1 MDMEQMVLISELTQG
16 KELAKKLR
24 NHLNPSSSK
33 ETRDSLIQQILGSYE
48 KALSMLNCGGGGAS
62 SSMVDE
68 LADQFP
74 STFANISPR
83 SDNSDLDY
91 KDQCHKHVNK
101 KRKTMPQWTEQMKVC
116 SGTGLEGP
124 LDDGYCWRKYGQKD
138 ILGAN
143 FPRGYY
149 RCTHRHAQ
157 GCLATKQVQRSD
169 EDPSIFEVTYRGRHT
184 CSQNSQLAA
193 VAVMASSSVP
203 PPPAAAAALS
213 KEKRNHQHYLI
224 KQQEH
229 EDQNQ
234 KQSQEVMMFNFGSAA
249 GLKVKTENLDNREDI
264 FPSFSFPLTSIEAD
278 NVEENMF
285 IEPFIENDFM
295 GSFSPK
301 FISPATSESNY
312 FSVSPSHNMY
322 NFGLGHSVHTPESD
336 LTEIISPPNSVTN
349 SPIGE
354 GFDFS
359 LVKVDFDPNF
369 PFDNLEFF

>member
-1 MDMEQMVLISELTQG
+1 MEQMVLISELTQG
-16 KELAKKLR
+16 KELAKQLR
-24 NHLNPSSSK
+24 NHLKPSSSK
-33 ETRDSLIQQILGSYE
+33 EKRDLLIQQILGSYE
-48 KALSMLNCGGGGAS
+48 KALSMLNCGGGGGAS

-68 LADQFP
+68 LADHFP

-83 SDNSDLDY
+83 SDTSDLDY
-91 KDQCHKHVNK
+91 KDQCHKHVYK
-101 KRKTMPQWTEQMKVC
+101 KRKTMPRWTEQVKVC

-138 ILGAN
+138 ILGAS

-169 EDPSIFEVTYRGRHT
+169 ENPSIFEVTYRGRHT
-184 CSQNSQLAA
+184 CSQNSQLA
-193 VAVMASSSVP
+193 VAVRASSSVP
-203 PPPAAAAALS
+203 PAAAAAGMS

-234 KQSQEVMMFNFGSAA
+234 KQSQELMMFSFGSAA
-249 GLKVKTENLDNREDI
+249 GLKVKTEDLDNREDI
-264 FPSFSFPLTSIEAD
+264 FPSFSFPLTSTEAD

-285 IEPFIENDFM
+285 IESFIENNFM

-312 FSVSPSHNMY
+312 FSVSPSHNMN
-322 NFGLGHSVHTPESD
+322 NFGLGHSVHTTESD
-336 LTEIISPPNSVTN
+336 LTEIISAPNSVTN

-354 GFDFS
+354 DF
-359 LVKVDFDPNF
+359 DFDPNF

>member
-16 KELAKKLR
+16 KELAKQLR
-24 NHLNPSSSK
+24 NHLKPSSSK
-33 ETRDSLIQQILGSYE
+33 ETRDFLIQQILGSYE
-48 KALSMLNCGGGGAS
+48 KALSMLNCVGGAAS

-68 LADQFP
+68 PAADQFI
-74 STFANISPR
+74 STFTNISPR
-83 SDNSDLDY
+83 SDTSGLDY
-91 KDQCHKHVNK
+91 KDQCHKHVYK
-101 KRKTMPQWTEQMKVC
+101 KRKTMPQWTEQVKVC

-184 CSQNSQLAA
+184 CSQNSQLA
-193 VAVMASSSVP
+193 VAAMASSSVP
-203 PPPAAAAALS
+203 PPPMS
-213 KEKRNHQHYLI
+213 KEKRNQHYLI

-229 EDQNQ
+229 EDQNK

-249 GLKVKTENLDNREDI
+249 GLKVKAENLDNREDI
-264 FPSFSFPLTSIEAD
+264 FPSFSFPQTSIEVD
-278 NVEENMF
+278 NVGENMF
-285 IEPFIENDFM
+285 IESLIENNFM

-312 FSVSPSHNMY
+312 FPVSPSHNTH
-322 NFGLGHSVHTPESD
+322 NFGLGHSVQTPESD
-336 LTEIISPPNSVTN
+336 LTEIISAPNSVTN

-354 GFDFS
+354 DFDFS

-369 PFDNLEFF
+369 LFDNLEFF

>member
-1 MDMEQMVLISELTQG
+1 MEQVVLINELTQG
-16 KELAKKLR
+16 KELAKLLR

-33 ETRDSLIQQILGSYE
+33 ETREFLIQRILGIYE

-62 SSMVDE
+62 SSSMVDE
-68 LADQFP
+68 PADQFP

-83 SDNSDLDY
+83 SDTSDLDY
-91 KDQCHKHVNK
+91 KDQCHKHAYK
-101 KRKTMPQWTEQMKVC
+101 KRKTMPRWTEQVKVC

-157 GCLATKQVQRSD
+157 GCLATKQVQRSN

-184 CSQNSQLAA
+184 CSQNSQLAVTA
-193 VAVMASSSVP
+193 MASSSVP
-203 PPPAAAAALS
+203 PPPPPMS
-213 KEKRNHQHYLI
+213 KDKRNQHYLI

-234 KQSQEVMMFNFGSAA
+234 KQSQEVTMFNFGSNA
-249 GLKVKTENLDNREDI
+249 GLRVKTENLDDREDI
-264 FPSFSFPLTSIEAD
+264 FPLFSFPQTSIEAD

-285 IEPFIENDFM
+285 IASLIENNFM

-312 FSVSPSHNMY
+312 FPVSPSHNMNY
-322 NFGLGHSVHTPESD
+322 FGSGHSVQTPESD
-336 LTEIISPPNSVTN
+336 LTEIISAPNSVTN

-354 GFDFS
+354 DFDFS
-359 LVKVDFDPNF
+359 LVNVDFEPNF